1 MSTTKELS
9 PAALSAGCPDI
20 GVYFACLA
28 SYNSGVLHGAWCDLE
43 EVTDAEDLQAVI
55 DYAIATSP
63 TAGAE
68 EWEVHD
74 SSGLPHCLSGTEWP
88 DLKDLAAFAE
98 TLQEIGSD
106 DAEPYRLLC
115 NNLGQLVSADDFRES
130 FAGEWD
136 SEEDFAADLA
146 EQTGALPDQLA
157 WPLYSID
164 WSAAWRDLR
173 CGGDYYS
180 DRGAGGALYIFR
192 NL

>member
-1 MSTTKELS
+1 MSTTTL
-9 PAALSAGCPDI
+9 PAALSIGGPDVGI
-20 GVYFACLA
+20 YFACLA

-43 EVTDAEDLQAVI
+43 EVAGPEDLQAVI
-55 DYAIATSP
+55 DHVIATSP

-68 EWEVHD
+68 EWAVHD

-88 DLKDLAAFAE
+88 DLKDLATFAE
-98 TLQEIGSD
+98 ILQEIGAD

-115 NNLGQLVSADDFRES
+115 NNIGQLVSADDFRES
-130 FAGEWD
+130 FAGQWE

-146 EQTGALPDQLA
+146 EQLGAIPDQLA

-164 WSAAWRDLR
+164 WSAAWRDLSY
-173 CGGDYYS
+173 GGDYYS
-180 DRGAGGALYIFR
+180 DRGADGELYIFR